1 MQNKN
6 LGYNVKQIISVSTEG
21 AESKEQ
27 IDGLMNQLKSQNFVK
42 SIARAQAYPGGQAS
56 GRTLSKPEA
65 PESNFAIQTNHA
77 SPEIL
82 ETLGM
87 KLLAGTTFPAKVSK
101 TDTTVQV
108 VVNQSAIKF
117 YGYHPKKQS
126 EKQLTV
132 FLIGTMPL
140 LLVLWKT
147 SILKIF
153 INPLEL
159 THFTIATPKADLI
172 FWYGLKVEILKKM

>member
-1 MQNKN
+1 M
-6 LGYNVKQIISVSTEG
+6 
-21 AESKEQ
+21 
-27 IDGLMNQLKSQNFVK
+27 
-42 SIARAQAYPGGQAS
+42 
-56 GRTLSKPEA
+56 SKPEA

-117 YGYHPKKQS
+117 YGYTPEEAIGKTAYS
-126 EKQLTV
+126 L
-132 FLIGTMPL
+132 LIGTMPL
-140 LLVLWKT
+140 LL
-147 SILKIF
+147 
-153 INPLEL
+153 
-159 THFTIATPKADLI
+159 A
-172 FWYGLKVEILKKM
+172 